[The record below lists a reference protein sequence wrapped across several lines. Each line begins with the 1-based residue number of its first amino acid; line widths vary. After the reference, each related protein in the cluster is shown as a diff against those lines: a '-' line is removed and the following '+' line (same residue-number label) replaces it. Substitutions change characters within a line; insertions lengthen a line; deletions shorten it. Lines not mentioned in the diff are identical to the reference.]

1 MEFIENAVGRKIPKY
16 IEGIGELKPYIGSF
30 AVKPEGRKY
39 APSKAYNTP
48 GNTKILNTIREAIEK
63 VGLKDGM
70 TISFHHHLR
79 DGDYILNTVVN
90 EIAKMGIKDITICA
104 SSLNKAHAPLIEH
117 IKSGVIT
124 GIQSSGLR
132 GKIGKEIS
140 TKNILGSPI
149 IFRTHGGRARAIEAG
164 DVKIDVAFLGASACD
179 KMGNM
184 NGVDGKSSFGAMGYA
199 MVDAEY
205 ADKVVAITDNI
216 VEFPLYPISISQT
229 LVDYVVVIDKIG
241 NSSLISSGATRVTKN
256 PFELKIAENAAK
268 VLIDSG
274 YIKNGFSFQAGSG
287 GASLAVVKFLEE
299 YMEENNIT
307 GSFASGGIS
316 SYLVKMLEKG
326 LFKALFDTQT
336 FDCEAGSSLK
346 RNHNHI
352 EMSASTY
359 ANPHNKGCIAH
370 QLDVMILSA
379 TEIDINYN
387 INVMT
392 GSTGI
397 IMGAQGGHPDTAA
410 GAKLTVVVAPLMRKR
425 IPIVVDEVT
434 TVVTPGETVD
444 VVVTERGIA
453 INPRRTDII
462 EKLSK
467 SNLPIMT
474 IEELKNLAESFTGIP
489 EKPEFED
496 EIVGIVEYRD
506 GTIMDII
513 RKVKQK

>member
-1 MEFIENAVGRKIPKY
+1 MEVIVNAVGRKMPSY
-16 IEGIGELKPYIGSF
+16 IEGIGELKPYRGPF
-30 AVKPEGRKY
+30 EVKPEGIRY
-39 APSKAYNTP
+39 APSKAYNVP
-48 GNTKILNTIREAIEK
+48 GDNKVLKNIREAIEK

-79 DGDYILNTVVN
+79 EGDFILNMVVD
-90 EIAKMGIKDITICA
+90 EIAQMGIKNITICA
-104 SSLNKAHAPLIEH
+104 SSLNKVNEPLIEH
-117 IKSGVIT
+117 IKNGIVT
-124 GIQSSGLR
+124 GIQTSGLR

-140 TKNILGSPI
+140 INNILGSPV

-179 KMGNM
+179 TMGNM
-184 NGVDGKSSFGAMGYA
+184 NGVDGKSSFGAIGYA

-205 ADKVVAITDNI
+205 ADKVVAITDNL
-216 VEFPLYPISISQT
+216 VEYPLYPISISQT
-229 LVDYVVVIDKIG
+229 LVDYVVVMEEIG
-241 NSSLISSGATRVTKN
+241 DPSLISSGATRVTNN
-256 PFELKIAENAAK
+256 PLELKIAENAAK

-274 YIKNGFSFQAGSG
+274 YVKNGFSFQAGSG
-287 GASLAVVKFLEE
+287 GASLAVAKFLKE
-299 YMEENNIT
+299 YMEENKIV

-316 SYLVKMLEKG
+316 SYMVNMLEEG

-336 FDCEAGSSLK
+336 FDAEAASSLK

-359 ANPHNKGCIAH
+359 ANPHNKGCVAH

-379 TEIDINYN
+379 TEIDIDFN

-392 GSTGI
+392 GSTGL

-453 INPRRTDII
+453 VNPKRTDII
-462 EKLSK
+462 DKLCK
-467 SNLPIMT
+467 TNLPLMT
-474 IEELKNLAESFTGIP
+474 IEELKDLAETFTG
-489 EKPEFED
+489 KPERPEFDE

-506 GTIMDII
+506 GTVMDVI